1 MPYYKLKEKEE
12 KNINTVYT
20 REIDRE
26 REREE
31 EGKKLLLWIQI
42 WNSRTKSKR
51 IALEEALFPTYYYY
65 YFVIKSKMP
74 IFI

>member
-1 MPYYKLKEKEE
+1 
-12 KNINTVYT
+12 
-20 REIDRE
+20 
-26 REREE
+26 
-31 EGKKLLLWIQI
+31 LLWIQI